1 MDYDDNDCG
10 GQNLHL
16 AGEENSKISSVLQPF
31 SLPKFDFDDS
41 LHGHLRFDSLVE
53 NEVFLGI
60 PSQEDNHWIEDFSR
74 GSSGIEFNSNST
86 EPCALPRHDNVWS
99 EATSS
104 ESVEMLL
111 KAVGQEEVA
120 PGETMVEGSDPQL
133 GSSTK
138 QVGDNL
144 KNDQMDYVLE
154 VEGCGLKA
162 TSESLH
168 TDLKSSMDNQG
179 DSSGLLNESLSEQ
192 EQENLP
198 SPDTHVDNNES
209 SSQLITESI
218 VETSDVDKFCN
229 SNFVNTVNAAND
241 ISVEV
246 EVRKEEFSMNY
257 ELVGGNDSVNLDMP
271 CHVEIPAKLGSV
283 DHAVDACATT
293 VGGTPGTS
301 GKGES
306 MSTLEGFN
314 DACFIAAGNVDCGP
328 AVFSSGTKI
337 KQLPEGCDMLTEK
350 PSSPLRENE
359 FVAGIG
365 IEGSKRD
372 DLGDSADSSFNGADC
387 ITKTVVED
395 ITNVREVA
403 AIQEEN
409 LEQGDHV
416 SPAML
421 PESMQTCREN
431 DLSVQSVVHEGKL
444 DASKCEDDKKLPLD
458 SNILVSDDNEKE
470 GMSTF
475 SGEVAEVNLKA
486 ASTQSNNFSGDNP
499 VLNSEVSGT
508 ILISSGAVEGD
519 LSDLDEHDTP
529 SYHIPNR
536 DQNKI
541 IESEANKESII
552 SGTKVSFGVA
562 DEFAPAIGSEK
573 STLFD
578 SVRVKEPETVDQS
591 AMLMEASSAISFDKT
606 SKDSN
611 EDMEHSAPGLTVQ
624 DDVAEAAPS
633 EKPKEAEEGKNTVEN
648 SSIVSATINA
658 VDIDESNLLSLP
670 GMSCTES
677 SQGEVSKRVNL
688 TNSESKNVGNVLS
701 SSADA
706 KLKTLSKEEGI
717 CTSDIRYLGSLTKS
731 TGYSSSGLQS
741 VPSIQASKLP
751 VTGSVSLPTSGGTDP
766 VILKGISHETSLMS
780 DGVPPSGGFKA
791 STERKSRRG
800 SNKSVKESAKKG
812 NQVKEKSPLRQT
824 EKGGK
829 SCGPLSPLLAGQ
841 LMTLDSVVKP
851 RATVSIPGSTLPD
864 LNTSAPISSFFQQP
878 FTDLQQVQLRAQ
890 IFVYGSLIQG
900 VAPDEAC
907 MVSSFGV
914 SDGGRSTWEPSWRA
928 VVEKLNGQKSQGY
941 NFETPVR
948 SSSGAKAPDQV
959 SRQTFAGSEVL
970 SSPAGRASN
979 KVISSQA
986 INPLIPLS
994 SPLWNVS
1001 VSSCEAVPSS
1011 SAARCAGFDYPAVSP
1026 LHPYH
1031 TPPIRNLV
1039 SHTTSWQPQAS
1050 FTVPWATSSQSSPF
1064 DISSSYTVFPIS
1076 EPVKSAAA
1084 VKGSSSLSSGVK
1096 LVTPVPAI
1104 HTGSTALFPEAS
1116 SLDLKK
1122 VAVSTTQTSA
1132 NAKSR
1137 KRKKSSGVDSVLQA
1151 SATATLADSFSIP
1164 VIDNRL
1170 SKKASA
1176 MEDFS
1181 RLPVSDS
1188 MPMPVVSCH
1197 YSTSIAFTS
1206 PSNSVPKGKSIQFV
1220 SSAWPSISNDHHKSG
1235 DLSMDKRAPFFEE
1248 FSKVEEAKLHAEEAA
1263 VHASAAMRHCQGL
1276 WSQLEQQKNSGL
1288 KTEAEAKLASAAVA
1302 VAAAASV
1309 AKAAAAA
1316 AKVASNA
1323 AMQAKQIAD
1332 ESVTKCGTLGAPEC
1346 DTLNTVNNL
1355 ANAIP
1360 VSILKSGDYNNT
1372 SSFVISAAK
1381 EAAKKRVE
1389 AASAA
1394 TRHAENLD
1402 AIVKAAEMA
1411 AEAVSHAGKVVAMG
1425 DPFTLSQLV
1434 EAGPDGYWKVPQGGT
1449 VPGSKSNDMNNSKSD
1464 NSNVVEIYS
1473 KDMHVSNHI
1482 TSPAQKELS
1491 RNVVDTA
1498 VTVEEGLVS
1507 SIKHGEKNSKA
1518 NKDKRVT
1525 EPDKASGIAAEPILK
1540 SRLKS
1545 FTPVT
1550 YDNTAI
1556 IKDGSTVEVLKDR
1569 GDLKKAWFSANV
1581 LSLKDR
1587 DAFVCFTE
1595 LQSDQ
1600 EQKYSLSTMKIR
1612 KNAFPIPR
1620 SEQLKEWVSLEAKD
1634 GNPPTVRIPH
1644 PITAAQ
1650 FEGTR
1655 KRRRAAVKDYAWSVG
1670 DKVDAWVQDCWREG
1684 IISEKNKKDT
1694 TTWSVHFPAQG
1705 ETLDVKVW
1713 HLRPTVVWVDGQWIE
1728 CCRSGQGDTPIEK
1741 RPKLGSND
1749 MVTEGAGEL
1758 SKTIDFAEVDKA
1770 EHRLPLSAEE
1780 TVFNAGSTRVGKKP
1794 DMGRTMRS
1802 GSQKEGSRVVI
1813 GVPKPGKRR
1822 KFIEVSKHYVSD
1834 RNTKTVPGD
1843 SVKLAKFLTSQGPG
1857 SRGSKNSSKIDLKEK
1872 LLAEAK
1878 SKAPKSGKPPTVPS
1892 RILPQKD
1899 GLNSSHSNA
1908 SDAAMSNDDN
1918 EAVEKSLTE
1927 FASFSNVPESAIV
1940 FSSRARSENRKK
1952 TSAMNPMPERF
1963 KKGKLAPS
1971 SGKSEKNEAD
1981 ENFVSGVAEP
1991 RRSIRRIQPT
2001 SRLLEG
2007 LQSSLTISKLPS
2019 SSHDKSHRS
2028 NTKNTSKGYSS
2039 RN

>member
-16 AGEENSKISSVLQPF
+16 AGEDNSKISSVLQQF
-31 SLPKFDFDDS
+31 SLPKFDFDDN

-74 GSSGIEFNSNST
+74 GSSGIEFSSNAT
-86 EPCALPRHDNVWS
+86 ESCALPRHDNVWS

-111 KAVGQEEVA
+111 KAVGQDEVA

-138 QVGDNL
+138 QVEVNL

-154 VEGCGLKA
+154 GEGCSLKV
-162 TSESLH
+162 TSENLH
-168 TDLKSSMDNQG
+168 TDLKIYMDNQG
-179 DSSGLLNESLSEQ
+179 DLIGLPNDSPSKH

-198 SPDTHVDNNES
+198 GPSTGGDNNES
-209 SSQLITESI
+209 SFQMITESI
-218 VETSDVDKFCN
+218 VETGDVDKLCN
-229 SNFVNTVNAAND
+229 PNFVNTISVSND
-241 ISVEV
+241 ISVGV
-246 EVRKEEFSMNY
+246 EVQKEEHSMSY
-257 ELVGGNDSVNLDMP
+257 ELVGGNDSEDVGLDMP
-271 CHVEIPAKLGSV
+271 CDLEIPAKLESA
-283 DHAVDACATT
+283 DHAVHVCVTT
-293 VGGTPGTS
+293 IGGTTSIS

-306 MSTLEGFN
+306 MTTFEGFD
-314 DACFIAAGNVDCGP
+314 DASFVAAGDSDCGP

-337 KQLPEGCDMLTEK
+337 KQPPEGCDMLTEK
-350 PSSPLRENE
+350 PSSPLQEKE

-365 IEGSKRD
+365 IEESERD
-372 DLGDSADSSFNGADC
+372 FLGYSADSSFNGAGC
-387 ITKTVVED
+387 MKKTAIED
-395 ITNVREVA
+395 LTNVREVA
-403 AIQEEN
+403 TTEEEN
-409 LEQGDHV
+409 LDHGV
-416 SPAML
+416 HLPPAML
-421 PESMQTCREN
+421 PGSIETCREN
-431 DLSVQSVVHEGKL
+431 DLSVPSDVHECKL

-458 SNILVSDDNEKE
+458 LMILVCVDNEKE
-470 GMSTF
+470 GRSTF

-486 ASTQSNNFSGDNP
+486 ASSQSNNSIGDN
-499 VLNSEVSGT
+499 LGT
-508 ILISSGAVEGD
+508 TLISSSAIGGD
-519 LSDLDEHDTP
+519 LADCDERGTP
-529 SYHIPNR
+529 SYDIQNR
-536 DQNKI
+536 DQNKAI
-541 IESEANKESII
+541 KFEANKEPVI
-552 SGTKVSFGVA
+552 SGMEVSFGGA
-562 DEFAPAIGSEK
+562 DEFAPAVGSEK
-573 STLFD
+573 STLSD
-578 SVRVKEPETVDQS
+578 SAPVEEAKTVDQS
-591 AMLMEASSAISFDKT
+591 AILFEASSDASCDKT
-606 SKDSN
+606 SKDLN
-611 EDMEHSAPGLTVQ
+611 ENMEHSSPGSTVQ
-624 DDVAEAAPS
+624 DDVAEAAIS
-633 EKPKEAEEGKNTVEN
+633 EKPKVAEGINNVEN
-648 SSIVSATINA
+648 SPIVSATINA
-658 VDIDESNLLSLP
+658 VDTDESNQLSLP
-670 GMSCTES
+670 G
-677 SQGEVSKRVNL
+677 KRVSL
-688 TNSESKNVGNVLS
+688 KKSDSKNVGNVLS
-701 SSADA
+701 SVDA
-706 KLKTLSKEEGI
+706 KMKTLSKEEGI
-717 CTSDIRYLGSLTKS
+717 YTSDVRHLESRTMS
-731 TGYSSSGLQS
+731 TGDSSTGLES

-766 VILKGISHETSLMS
+766 AILKGISHETSLIS
-780 DGVPPSGGFKA
+780 DGLPPSGGFKA

-800 SNKSVKESAKKG
+800 SGKSVKESAKKG
-812 NQVKEKSPLRQT
+812 NQVKEKSPLRQN
-824 EKGGK
+824 ERGGK

-841 LMTLDSVVKP
+841 LLTLESVVKP
-851 RATVSIPGSTLPD
+851 RGTVSITESSLPD
-864 LNTSAPISSFFQQP
+864 LNTSAPLSSFFQQP

-907 MVSSFGV
+907 MVSAFGV
-914 SDGGRSTWEPSWRA
+914 SDGGRSIWESSWRA
-928 VVEKLNGQKSQGY
+928 VVEKLNSQKSQGF
-941 NFETPVR
+941 NFETPAR
-948 SSSGAKAPDQV
+948 SSSGVKAPDQV
-959 SRQTFAGSEVL
+959 NRQTFAGSEVL
-970 SSPAGRASN
+970 PSPAGRASN
-979 KVISSQA
+979 KFISSQA

-1011 SAARCAGFDYPAVSP
+1011 STARCAGFDHPAVSP

-1031 TPPIRNLV
+1031 NPPIRNLV
-1039 SHTTSWQPQAS
+1039 SHTTSRQAQAS
-1050 FTVPWATSSQSSPF
+1050 LPVPWATSSQSSPF
-1064 DISSSYTVFPIS
+1064 DISSNYTVFPFL

-1084 VKGSSSLSSGVK
+1084 VRGSSSVSSGISH
-1096 LVTPVPAI
+1096 VTPVPAI

-1122 VAVSTTQTSA
+1122 VALSPTQTSA
-1132 NAKSR
+1132 NTKSR
-1137 KRKKSSGVDSVLQA
+1137 KRKKSSGIVDVLQA
-1151 SATATLADSFSIP
+1151 SVTATPADSFSIP

-1170 SKKASA
+1170 SIKASA
-1176 MEDFS
+1176 LEDFS
-1181 RLPVSDS
+1181 RIPISDS
-1188 MPMPVVSCH
+1188 MPMPVASCL
-1197 YSTSIAFTS
+1197 YSTSIAFTT
-1206 PSNSVPKGKSIQFV
+1206 PSSSVPKGKSIQFI
-1220 SSAWPSISNDHHKSG
+1220 SAAWPSISSDHHKSG
-1235 DLSMDKRAPFFEE
+1235 DSSMDKRAPVLEE

-1263 VHASAAMRHCQGL
+1263 IHAATAMGHCQGL

-1288 KTEAEAKLASAAVA
+1288 KTEAEAKLASVAVA

-1323 AMQAKQIAD
+1323 AVQAKQIAD
-1332 ESVTKCGTLGAPEC
+1332 ESVTKYGTLSAPEC
-1346 DTLNTVNNL
+1346 NTLNSVNNL

-1360 VSILKSGDYNNT
+1360 LSILKGGDYNNI
-1372 SSFVISAAK
+1372 SSSVISAAK

-1434 EAGPDGYWKVPQGGT
+1434 EAGPDGYWKLPQ
-1449 VPGSKSNDMNNSKSD
+1449 VASMPGSKSNDASNDKSD
-1464 NSNVVEIYS
+1464 NCNVPEMHS
-1473 KDMHVSNHI
+1473 KDMQVTSHI
-1482 TSPAQKELS
+1482 TLPAQMELS
-1491 RNVVDTA
+1491 TNIVDA
-1498 VTVEEGLVS
+1498 GVTVEEGFVS

-1518 NKDKRVT
+1518 HKDERVI
-1525 EPDKASGIAAEPILK
+1525 ESHKASGIAAEPFVK

-1545 FTPVT
+1545 LTPIT
-1550 YDNTAI
+1550 YDSTAI
-1556 IKDGSTVEVLKDR
+1556 IKEGSIVEVLKDR
-1569 GDLKKAWFSANV
+1569 GDLKKAWFSANI
-1581 LSLKDR
+1581 LSLKDH

-1600 EQKYSLSTMKIR
+1600 GSK
-1612 KNAFPIPR
+1612 
-1620 SEQLKEWVSLEAKD
+1620 QLQEWVSLEAKD
-1634 GNPPTVRIPH
+1634 GNPPMVRIPH
-1644 PITAAQ
+1644 PMTAVQ

-1655 KRRRAAVKDYAWSVG
+1655 KRRRAAVKDYTWSVG

-1713 HLRPTVVWVDGQWIE
+1713 HLRPTVIWVDGQWIE
-1728 CCRSGQGDTPIEK
+1728 WCRSGQDRASQGDTPIEK

-1749 MVTEGAGEL
+1749 METKRKGEL
-1758 SKTIDFAEVDKA
+1758 SKAINFAEVDKA

-1780 TVFNAGSTRVGKKP
+1780 TAFNVGSTRVGKKP
-1794 DMGRTMRS
+1794 DMGRTMRY
-1802 GSQKEGSRVVI
+1802 GFQKEGSKVLI
-1813 GVPKPGKRR
+1813 GVPKPGKKK

-1834 RNTKTVPGD
+1834 WSTKTVPDD

-1857 SRGSKNSSKIDLKEK
+1857 SRVSKNNSKIDLKEK
-1872 LLAEAK
+1872 LVVEPK

-1892 RILPQKD
+1892 RILPRKD

-1908 SDAAMSNDDN
+1908 SDAALSNDDN
-1918 EAVEKSLTE
+1918 EPVDKSLIE
-1927 FASFSNVPESAIV
+1927 FESFSNVPESKMI
-1940 FSSRARSENRKK
+1940 FSSRSRSENRKK
-1952 TSAMNPMPERF
+1952 TSASNTMSERL
-1963 KKGKLAPS
+1963 KEGKLAPS

-1981 ENFVSGVAEP
+1981 ENFVSGVSEP

-2007 LQSSLTISKLPS
+2007 LQSSLTISKLPT
-2019 SSHDKSHRS
+2019 SSHDKSH
-2028 NTKNTSKGYSS
+2028 TKNTSKGYSG